1 DAIGDLNRDAAMLNA
16 HSAAEN
22 AARVTMPL
30 LLIHGDKDYTV
41 PYEQSQI
48 MQRAMQAAGHPVRL
62 VTLTNAIHYYLPD
75 AGDAWRTVFNESL
88 GFISQYIGPGVPP
101 GSQ

>member
-1 DAIGDLNRDAAMLNA
+1 
-16 HSAAEN
+16 
-22 AARVTMPL
+22 MPL

-62 VTLTNAIHYYLPD
+62 VTLTDAIHYYLPD
-75 AGDAWRTVFNESL
+75 AGETWRTVFTESL
-88 GFISQYIGPGVPP
+88 TFIGQNIGPGVAP